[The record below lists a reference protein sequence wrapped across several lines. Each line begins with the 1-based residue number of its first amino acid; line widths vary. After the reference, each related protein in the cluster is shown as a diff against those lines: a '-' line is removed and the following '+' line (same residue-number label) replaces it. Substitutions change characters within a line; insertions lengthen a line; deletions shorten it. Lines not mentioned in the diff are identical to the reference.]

1 MVRRTDTNKQ
11 SGKIDRT
18 QAAQAQPAQAEQVST
33 AGTTVSNHYSLHCRF
48 GLHNSIQATALSA
61 AAAAGG
67 DADTQVYT
75 DCRG

>member
-1 MVRRTDTNKQ
+1 MAKLTGLKQ
-11 SGKIDRT
+11 HRQSN
-18 QAAQAQPAQAEQVST
+18 VST
-33 AGTTVSNHYSLHCRF
+33 AGTTVSHHYSLHCRF

-61 AAAAGG
+61 AAAAAGGG